1 MREDR
6 IYQIRRALLTAFK
19 DCHPAPC
26 GVDDVL
32 CHPGCGLLHIDK
44 PEALEELRCLELK
57 GYLRAVEGTNGA
69 YHAITGKGLDQI
81 NQEVDRDLY
90 IWGKYGLR

>member
-26 GVDDVL
+26 NAGDIL
-32 CHPGCGLLHIDK
+32 CHPGCSMLNIGK
-44 PEALEELRCLELK
+44 PEALEEIHGLTLK
-57 GYLRAVEGTNGA
+57 GYLRAVEGTNGE
-69 YHAITGKGLDQI
+69 YHAITGKGLEQI